1 MPVLGPPI
9 SNRFGVWLYLCIMHL
24 QLLAEGFTLEQ
35 HGYSEHN
42 CFNKEISSMMKVK
55 YDAGGRQYELL

>member
-1 MPVLGPPI
+1 
-9 SNRFGVWLYLCIMHL
+9 MHL